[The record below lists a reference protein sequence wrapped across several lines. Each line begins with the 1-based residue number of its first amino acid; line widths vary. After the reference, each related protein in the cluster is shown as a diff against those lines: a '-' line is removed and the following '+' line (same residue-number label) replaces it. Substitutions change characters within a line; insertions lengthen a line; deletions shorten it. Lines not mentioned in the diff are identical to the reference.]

1 MWIFADI
8 FPKMKEVSL
17 SIQGKELKMFA
28 AALAG
33 QPGCLERCPRTPQW
47 YGVSPSQGRYQ

>member
-33 QPGCLERCPRTPQW
+33 QPGCLERCPGTPQW
-47 YGVSPSQGRYQ
+47 YGVSPSQGT